1 MSAFG
6 AYPSIL
12 QKVQAARR
20 SDPAEVGP
28 YRFGLFGWACLAQ
41 LVLILLLDLLVFFP
55 EIFR

>member
-6 AYPSIL
+6 AYPAIL

-20 SDPAEVGP
+20 VDSAEAGP
-28 YRFGLFGWACLAQ
+28 FRFGWFVWACLAQ
-41 LVLILLLDLLVFFP
+41 LVLMLLDLLVFFP